1 MNSNTPGKCSDEIP
15 VPTCST
21 KKISTEESISAALD
35 RGIEICVNE
44 FLRKRSSGSEN
55 SEEEFPMKKHSK
67 ISCGDESKLNL
78 LSLENILEY
87 RLYLLK
93 HGVIFESEIGSNES
107 ITLVTEREL
116 DFIFKKHWTKQSE
129 FCPKKVMESKD
140 DEAKQ
145 QALFKK
151 HWTKQSEFGPKKV
164 MESEDEEAEQQALFL
179 LIRARKSIVSL
190 SKTETEFREGVSNNE
205 DVMRK
210 ELGVANTLS
219 NGKKMHRFLKY
230 IEVPADKNEFQPK
243 AHKILFVEEYKKSGK
258 TARLLSEICNDIWLV
273 FRCVYII
280 LARDSNAFDK
290 IDYHSN
296 FYYEDIGTIG
306 DYMKLYMDFYLLE
319 LVDFRVG
326 VVQSTK
332 TFLYNLFEKFDIQVT
347 DFVHSTAR
355 KNLRITFV
363 MIENFYTMLPSNVAL
378 FCFLDSLKK
387 HDVLFDLQQMA
398 YFVVIPEDIANSVVA
413 QDASWDIQKSS
424 TFIKEELEKFS
435 LLLLTNTE
443 NVPTSPG
450 YDPS

>member
-1 MNSNTPGKCSDEIP
+1 MQCPDDVDLKCDEILMNSNTPGKCSDEIP
-15 VPTCST
+15 VQTCST

-93 HGVIFESEIGSNES
+93 HGVIFEREIGSNES
-107 ITLVTEREL
+107 RTLVTEREL

-129 FCPKKVMESKD
+129 F
-140 DEAKQ
+140 
-145 QALFKK
+145 
-151 HWTKQSEFGPKKV
+151 GPKKV
-164 MESEDEEAEQQALFL
+164 MESEDDEAEQQALFL

-219 NGKKMHRFLKY
+219 NEENMDRFLQY
-230 IEVPADKNEFQPK
+230 IEVPPNEEEFEPE

-273 FRCVYII
+273 FQCVYII
-280 LARDSNAFDK
+280 LARDSTAFDK

-332 TFLYNLFEKFDIQVT
+332 TFLYNLFEKFDIQVR

-424 TFIKEELEKFS
+424 TFIEEELEKFS
-435 LLLLTNTE
+435 SLLLTNTE
-443 NVPTSPG
+443 NVPMSPG
-450 YDPS
+450 

>member
-1 MNSNTPGKCSDEIP
+1 MQCPDDVDLKCDEILMNSNTPGKCSDEIP
-15 VPTCST
+15 VQTCST

-93 HGVIFESEIGSNES
+93 HGVIFEREIGSNES
-107 ITLVTEREL
+107 RTLVTEREL

-129 FCPKKVMESKD
+129 F
-140 DEAKQ
+140 
-145 QALFKK
+145 
-151 HWTKQSEFGPKKV
+151 GPKKV
-164 MESEDEEAEQQALFL
+164 MESEDDEAEQQALFL

-219 NGKKMHRFLKY
+219 NEENMDRFLQY
-230 IEVPADKNEFQPK
+230 IEVPPNEEEFEPE
-243 AHKILFVEEYKKSGK
+243 AYKILFVDEYMKSGK
-258 TARLLSEICNDIWLV
+258 TARLLSEICNEMWLV

-280 LARDSNAFDK
+280 LTFDSSEFDK
-290 IDYHSN
+290 IDYNVN
-296 FYYEDIGTIG
+296 FRYENIGTIG

-413 QDASWDIQKSS
+413 QDASWDIRKSS
-424 TFIKEELEKFS
+424 TFIEEELEKFS
-435 LLLLTNTE
+435 SLLLTNTE
-443 NVPTSPG
+443 NVPMSPG
-450 YDPS
+450 

>member
-1 MNSNTPGKCSDEIP
+1 MQCPDDVDLKCDEILMNSNTPGKCSDEIP
-15 VPTCST
+15 VQTCST

-93 HGVIFESEIGSNES
+93 HGVIFEREIGSNES
-107 ITLVTEREL
+107 RTLVTEREL

-129 FCPKKVMESKD
+129 F
-140 DEAKQ
+140 
-145 QALFKK
+145 
-151 HWTKQSEFGPKKV
+151 GPKKV
-164 MESEDEEAEQQALFL
+164 MESEDDEAEQQALFL

-219 NGKKMHRFLKY
+219 NEENMDRFLQY
-230 IEVPADKNEFQPK
+230 IEVPPNEEEFEPE

-280 LARDSNAFDK
+280 LARDSTAFDK

-332 TFLYNLFEKFDIQVT
+332 TFLYNLFEKFDIQVR

-413 QDASWDIQKSS
+413 QDASWDIRKSS
-424 TFIKEELEKFS
+424 TFIEEELEKFS
-435 LLLLTNTE
+435 SLLLTNTE
-443 NVPTSPG
+443 NVPMSPG
-450 YDPS
+450 